1 MRVKA
6 FADPPRDEV
15 SRDPQHVGAVKPGL
29 AAEPTRVRT
38 EVLGAPIDALTRRE
52 ALERLVG
59 WAQRR
64 ESRVVSICNVHSV
77 VTASRE
83 HAFMDVLRHA
93 DMATPDGMPVVWM
106 LRALG
111 HRGQERVAG
120 PDLMWDLCDE
130 AQRTGVS
137 VFLYGSTPET
147 LAALVAR
154 LHAAFPA
161 LRIAGHRAPPFR
173 ALTPDE
179 DAEDVARINRSGA
192 QLVFVGLGC
201 PRQEV
206 WMHEHRGRVAAVMLG
221 VGAAFDFHGGT
232 VRRAPDWM
240 RRSGLEWLHRLG
252 SEPRRLWRRYLDT
265 NSAFVVGA
273 ARQLIRQRRR

>member
-1 MRVKA
+1 MKTVVEPPRDGLA
-6 FADPPRDEV
+6 GASGRPQCPAPGPLADPP
-15 SRDPQHVGAVKPGL
+15 
-29 AAEPTRVRT
+29 RVRT
-38 EVLGAPIDALTRRE
+38 EVLGAPIDAVTRGQ
-52 ALERLVG
+52 ALERLLG
-59 WAQRR
+59 WAERR

-83 HAFMDVLRHA
+83 RGFMDVLRGA

-106 LRALG
+106 MRALG
-111 HRGQERVAG
+111 HRAQERVAG

-130 AQRTGVS
+130 AQRRGVA
-137 VFLYGSTPET
+137 VFLYGSTPAT
-147 LAALVAR
+147 LSALIAR
-154 LHAAFPA
+154 LHEAFPA
-161 LRIAGHRAPPFR
+161 LRIAGHWAPPFR
-173 ALTPDE
+173 PLSAAE
-179 DAEDVARINRSGA
+179 DAADVARINASGA

-206 WMHEHRGRVAAVMLG
+206 WMHDHRGRVEAVMIG

-232 VRRAPDWM
+232 VRRAPRWM
-240 RRSGLEWLHRLG
+240 RASGLEWLHRLG

-273 ARQLIRQRRR
+273 ARQLIGRRRR